1 MSAPRAMAIGAHPDD
16 VEFVMAGTLVL
27 LRQAGYEI
35 HSMNVADGSLGSHVY
50 PPAKLR
56 RMRLAE
62 VRAASRI
69 LGAVHHPPLV
79 GDLDIVYEPRTLYR
93 LAAVIREVGPTIL
106 LVPSPA
112 DYMED
117 HTNACRL
124 AVSAAFVRSMENCR
138 TIPPTKPRYGDVTIY
153 HAMPAGLRD
162 PLRRRVIPGLFVDTT
177 SVFKTKL
184 AALAEHK
191 SQQDWLAET
200 QKMNHYVKTM
210 EAMSLGVGR
219 MSRRFRH
226 AEGWRRHLHWGY
238 GTENA
243 DPLREVLGK
252 RCLVNR
258 AYERALEK
266 GAQ

>member
-1 MSAPRAMAIGAHPDD
+1 MSAPRALAVGAHPDD
-16 VEFVMAGTLVL
+16 VEFVMAGTLLL

-35 HSMNVADGSLGSHVY
+35 HSMNVANGSLGSHVY
-50 PPAKLR
+50 PSAKLR
-56 RMRLAE
+56 RLRLAE

-79 GDLDIVYEPRTLYR
+79 EDLGIYYEPRALHR

-106 LVPSPA
+106 LVPSPV

-138 TIPPTKPRYGDVTIY
+138 TIPPRAPWTGDVTIY

-177 SVFKTKL
+177 SVFPTKL
-184 AALAEHK
+184 AALAQHR
-191 SQQDWLAET
+191 SQQDWLAES
-200 QKMNHYVKTM
+200 QKMNSYLRAM
-210 EAMSLGVGR
+210 ESMSLGVGR

-226 AEGWRRHLHWGY
+226 AEGWRRHLHLGFCE
-238 GTENA
+238 ENA
-243 DPLREVLGK
+243 DPLRDALGK

-258 AYERALEK
+258 AYERALER
-266 GAQ
+266 GA

>member
-16 VEFVMAGTLVL
+16 VEFFMAGTLVL

-35 HSMNVADGSLGSHVY
+35 HSMNVANGSLGSHEY
-50 PPAKLR
+50 PAAKLR

-79 GDLDIVYEPRTLYR
+79 EDLGIYYEPRTLHR
-93 LAAVIREVGPTIL
+93 LAAVIREVGPAIL

-117 HTNACRL
+117 HANACRL

-138 TIPPTKPRYGDVTIY
+138 TIPPRKPRYGDVTIY

-177 SVFKTKL
+177 SVFETKL
-184 AALAEHK
+184 AALTEHR
-191 SQQDWLAET
+191 SQQNWLAES
-200 QKMNHYVKTM
+200 QKMNSYLRAM
-210 EAMSLGVGR
+210 ETMSLGVGR

-226 AEGWRRHLHWGY
+226 AEGWRRHLHWGFC
-238 GTENA
+238 EEHA
-243 DPLREVLGK
+243 DPLRDALGK

-258 AYERALEK
+258 AYERALES
-266 GAQ
+266 GA

>member
-27 LRQAGYEI
+27 LRRAGYEI
-35 HSMNVADGSLGSHVY
+35 HSMNVANGSLGSHVY

-56 RMRLAE
+56 RMRLSE

-69 LGAVHHPPLV
+69 LGATHHPPLV
-79 GDLDIVYEPRTLYR
+79 EDLAVYYEPRTLHR

-117 HTNACRL
+117 HTNTCRL

-138 TIPPTKPRYGDVTIY
+138 TIPPRRPWPGDVTIY

-177 SVFKTKL
+177 SVFATKL
-184 AALAEHK
+184 AALAEHR

-200 QKMNHYVKTM
+200 QKMNSYLRAM

-226 AEGWRRHLHWGY
+226 AEGWRRHLHLGY
-238 GTENA
+238 CAADA
-243 DPLREVLGK
+243 DPLRDALGK

-258 AYERALEK
+258 AYERALER
-266 GAQ
+266 GA